1 MNRIFFIF
9 LMIFPLIASAQNF
22 DVKTNSGTVKFTYEE
37 GTKGTLGDVS
47 ATVKFDISDLSK
59 GSISGSVNVSTLDTQ
74 NKLRNKHLKG
84 EKFFDVENYPTMT
97 FESTSI
103 SDDGDGVYTIKGKL
117 KIKTTEKEVIF
128 KATNSDGK
136 LLFAAFI
143 YGLDFDVAVGK
154 KREKTGIE
162 IFVEIPM

>member
-1 MNRIFFIF
+1 MNRIFFLLFTIF
-9 LMIFPLIASAQNF
+9 SLSASAQSF
-22 DVKTNSGTVKFTYEE
+22 DVQTKTGTVKFTYHD
-37 GTKGTLGDVS
+37 GTKGTFGNVS

-59 GSISGSVNVSTLDTQ
+59 GSISGSVDVSTLDTQ
-74 NKLRNKHLKG
+74 NKLRNKHLKD

-103 SDDGDGVYTIKGKL
+103 SDDGGGVYSIKGKL
-117 KIKTTEKEVIF
+117 KIKETEKEVVF
-128 KATNSDGK
+128 KAVNSDGK
-136 LLFAAFI
+136 LIFAAFI

-162 IFVEIPM
+162 IFVEIPI